1 MNTMTILYLSRFF
14 QSSVTLYCKH
24 LQFICRLTVY
34 DSFSTVIPWYCIR
47 LFIVA
52 ILKYNDL
59 LQVISERRN
68 NKNTFFFDI
77 KIIFRKQKLQ
87 YEIMKYF
94 WQQMCNTLIYLIL
107 LIKMIRI
114 EMIVFRVLLTNTK
127 CTYANLGPTTGLF
140 TYIIYLSIIHG
151 LSIDR
156 A

>member
-1 MNTMTILYLSRFF
+1 
-14 QSSVTLYCKH
+14 
-24 LQFICRLTVY
+24 
-34 DSFSTVIPWYCIR
+34 
-47 LFIVA
+47 
-52 ILKYNDL
+52 
-59 LQVISERRN
+59 
-68 NKNTFFFDI
+68 
-77 KIIFRKQKLQ
+77 
-87 YEIMKYF
+87 
-94 WQQMCNTLIYLIL
+94 MCNTLIYLIL